1 MVAELTSRRRATAE
15 RLIAGRRHGYL
26 FAGLGCVIA
35 LTAFVIDIATPPGV
49 AAGVF
54 PYFLVVLLTAWMPWR
69 SAPLVVLF
77 GCSLLT
83 LIGYVAIEG
92 SPHSITLI
100 NRIFIIFGMLA
111 MTLLVM
117 LRNKSDRAL
126 ADHHARLEHL
136 VAERAAELSERN
148 AALERE
154 IDTRQRS
161 CAALEVRERQFFELV
176 EIAPAA
182 VLVLSGENEKIIYAN
197 PEARTILQF
206 DPSDFGRREL
216 ADCLM
221 DSNDAPALRN
231 EILGK
236 PGTTHAAFRFATI
249 DGKSM
254 EAAIMHARVE
264 FRGAESFC
272 IMLHD
277 VSPHLAAIRELKQA
291 KRQAEAASAAKT
303 RFLANMSHELRTP
316 LNAIIGFSDVMR
328 KEIHGPLGSARY
340 AEYCRDI
347 RDSGHYLLNLLQSVL
362 EESQLEDGSYHL
374 HEDVVAVTE
383 VVQRAVHMI
392 RADAEKSKIEI
403 VSSCV
408 PGLPDLHC
416 DPRAL
421 QQIILNLLSNAIKF
435 SPDGSIVKILLW
447 EKDGGIRLQ
456 VVDHGIGISADEL
469 DMVRLPFER
478 GADIHDSGVSGVGL
492 GLSICQALVELHDA
506 RMTIESTPG
515 NGTSITILFPAERSR
530 RQP

>member
-1 MVAELTSRRRATAE
+1 MVAEITSGQRVATAQPV
-15 RLIAGRRHGYL
+15 AGRRQGYL
-26 FAGLGCVIA
+26 FAVLGAAIA
-35 LTAFVIDIATPPGV
+35 LVAFVIDITTPPGV

-69 SAPLVVLF
+69 FAPLIVLL
-77 GCSLLT
+77 GCSALT
-83 LIGYVAIEG
+83 LVGYAAIDG
-92 SPHSITLI
+92 TPHPITLV
-100 NRIFIIFGMLA
+100 NRIFIILA
-111 MTLLVM
+111 MVVMTLLVM
-117 LRNKSDRAL
+117 LRNKAEKAL
-126 ADHHARLEHL
+126 VDHHAWLEHL
-136 VAERAAELSERN
+136 VVERTAELGERD

-161 CAALEVRERQFFELV
+161 CAALEVRERQFFEMV

-182 VLVLSGENEKIIYAN
+182 VLVLSRENGKIIYAN
-197 PEARTILQF
+197 PEARTILQL

-221 DSNDAPALRN
+221 DSKDAAALRD

-236 PGTTHAAFRFATI
+236 PGTTRAAFTFATVN
-249 DGKSM
+249 GKRM

-264 FRGAESFC
+264 FRGAEAFC

-374 HEDVVAVTE
+374 HENVVVVTE
-383 VVQRAVHMI
+383 VVQRAVHII
-392 RADAEKSKIEI
+392 RGEAEKSKIEI
-403 VSSCV
+403 VQNCT
-408 PGLPDLHC
+408 PTLPDLYC
-416 DPRAL
+416 DPVAL
-421 QQIILNLLSNAIKF
+421 QQIILNLLSNAVKF
-435 SPDGSIVKILLW
+435 SPDGSIVKIRLW
-447 EKDGGIRLQ
+447 AEDGGIRLQ
-456 VVDHGIGISADEL
+456 IVDHGIGISADEL

-478 GADIHDSGVSGVGL
+478 GADIHVSGVSGVGL
-492 GLSICQALVELHDA
+492 GLSICQALVELHKA
-506 RMTIESTPG
+506 RMTIESAPG
-515 NGTSITILFPAERSR
+515 SGTSITVLFPAERSR
-530 RQP
+530 PRS